1 MGSVVGRQARAE
13 VTRQSII
20 SAAVELFSDGRYGD
34 TDMTDV
40 VRHAGIPGGTCYYY
54 FPTKFSLAE
63 AIVDESNMRI
73 GAAMG
78 SLWESE
84 APPIHKLINATFRF
98 IALTE
103 NDDII
108 RVGYQLRRSMPQLSR
123 MDTGGRG
130 DTQMLFALCI
140 KGAIADG
147 HVRPDVDARSAAQT
161 VFAAL
166 VGARVLADMVGDDP
180 VTRLVGAWRTILRA
194 IAPEE
199 AQAELNRR
207 VKAAA
212 LH

>member
-1 MGSVVGRQARAE
+1 MVGRQARAE
-13 VTRQSII
+13 VTRRSII
-20 SAAVELFSDGRYGD
+20 TAAVELFGDGRYGD

-40 VRHAGIPGGTCYYY
+40 VRYAGIPGGTCYYY

-63 AIVDESNMRI
+63 AIVDESNTRI
-73 GAAMG
+73 AAAMG

-84 APPIHKLINATFRF
+84 APPLHKLINATFRF

-123 MDTGGRG
+123 MDSGGPG

-140 KGAIADG
+140 KGAVADG
-147 HVRPDVDARSAAQT
+147 HVRPDVDAKTASHT

-166 VGARVLADMVGDDP
+166 VGARVLADMFGDDP
-180 VTRLVGAWRTILRA
+180 MTRLVAAWRTILRA
-194 IAPEE
+194 IAPED
-199 AQAELNRR
+199 AQAALLRR

-212 LH
+212 LQ

>member
-1 MGSVVGRQARAE
+1 MVGRQARAE
-13 VTRQSII
+13 ATRQSII
-20 SAAVELFSDGRYGD
+20 NAAVELFGDGRYGD

-54 FPTKFSLAE
+54 FPTKLSLAE
-63 AIVDESNMRI
+63 AIVDESNARI
-73 GAAMG
+73 AAAMG

-84 APPIHKLINATFRF
+84 APPMHKLINATFRF

-108 RVGYQLRRSMPQLSR
+108 RVGYQLRRSMPHLSR
-123 MDTGGRG
+123 MDSGGRG
-130 DTQMLFALCI
+130 DTHMLFTLCV
-140 KGAIADG
+140 KGAVADG
-147 HVRPDVDARSAAQT
+147 HVRPDVDAKAAAHT
-161 VFAAL
+161 VFSAL

-180 VTRLVGAWRTILRA
+180 MARLTAAWRTILRA
-194 IAPEE
+194 IAPQE
-199 AQAELNRR
+199 AQAQLNRR